1 MKCPY
6 CGHANP
12 WRQDECQNCQA
23 DIGYLSQR
31 VFLGRQFVFFEASEA
46 QPIRVDL
53 TPAGAGQAEERRFT
67 RPAIV
72 SRHAYHIGLGGE
84 VSDEGGPA
92 WPWFRSRER
101 DPLPPP
107 VLPALEFATLDLVTV
122 VTERKIYRPGDE
134 VHIFAVG
141 LDAANQEA
149 ELELKL
155 AGQRVYHT
163 RVRLN
168 QAGLYL
174 GRFADLEEGEYLVIF
189 TLPGRAT
196 ARAECSFSCA
206 EFSLS
211 PLTARLE
218 AHSLEGQRLSF
229 VLNLT
234 RLSAPYDGPLELA
247 LRSGQRL
254 VKKQAGQ
261 AQAGRLAAEF
271 ELGWTAWESL
281 TIEVTTP
288 DGNTAALALPNSGW
302 VERERISLSRLDPP
316 VEAGLLPFVQAE
328 GTIRGLHYAHQPEED
343 TPFVLLDLVADQ
355 GRIQVR
361 RDAPLVHLVVF
372 DPLDGQRRPLEFPDV
387 RAGDVLSF
395 EVGSPY
401 AVFTLGAFMEGALPY
416 ETWGVVIRP
425 VALEAWL
432 DVPDEALPGSPISA
446 RIRTDR
452 PAHCLL
458 LVYDARLEHEDPLPR
473 LAQRIFQQVRDSTTR
488 LAAQQLQ
495 AVAGAAWNQMLGWQL
510 PPTAFGRVLR
520 GGPMLT
526 MAFSQGAD
534 TLTVPREVA
543 VEEAIPANLA
553 LLVAPRQDFPELAY
567 IELFPV
573 EGTVDKLIRL
583 GDQIGTWRCR
593 GYFFREHDYV
603 SLTRDIQA
611 GLDLYAEL
619 DLPAIVGQGDH
630 ILAAAHYHAPGP
642 ARLTVTTPTGQ
653 IEQDVAGDGMLE
665 FLLTMPGRVTVH
677 IATGDGADTSERR
690 VDAPGQETVTASR
703 LALLRRGESVD
714 GKRVLVYPSM
724 APLLQETVEALIRYP
739 FG

>member
-31 VFLGRQFVFFEASEA
+31 VFLGRQFAFFEASEA

-53 TPAGAGQAEERRFT
+53 TPAAASQAEERRFT

-84 VSDEGGPA
+84 VSDESGPA

-101 DPLPPP
+101 DPVPPP

-141 LDAANQEA
+141 LGAANQEA

-163 RVRLN
+163 RVGLN

-174 GRFADLEEGEYLVIF
+174 GRFADLEEGEYHVSL
-189 TLPGRAT
+189 TLPGRPT
-196 ARAECSFSCA
+196 ARAECHFSCA

-211 PLTARLE
+211 PLTARLD

-229 VLNLT
+229 VLKLT
-234 RLSAPYDGPLELA
+234 LLGAPYDGPVELA

-254 VKKQAGQ
+254 VEKQAGQ
-261 AQAGRLAAEF
+261 ARAGRLAAEF
-271 ELGWTAWESL
+271 ELGWTAWEAL

-288 DGNTAALALPNSGW
+288 DGNTAALALPNTGW
-302 VERERISLSRLDPP
+302 VERERITLSRLDPP
-316 VEAGLLPFVQAE
+316 VEAALLPFGQAE

-343 TPFVLLDLVADQ
+343 TPFALLDLVAGQ
-355 GRIQVR
+355 GRIQAR
-361 RDAPLVHLVVF
+361 RAAPLVHLVVF
-372 DPLDGQRRPLEFPDV
+372 DPLSGQSRPLEFPDV

-395 EVGSPY
+395 EVSSPY

-416 ETWGVVIRP
+416 EAWGVVIRP

-432 DVPDEALPGSPISA
+432 DVPEEALPGSPISA

-473 LAQRIFQQVRDSTTR
+473 LARRIFQQVRDSTTR

-495 AVAGAAWNQMLGWQL
+495 AVAGAAWNQMLDWQL
-510 PPTAFGRVLR
+510 PPTAFGRLPR
-520 GGPMLT
+520 GGPMLA
-526 MAFSQGAD
+526 MAFSQAAD
-534 TLTVPREVA
+534 TLAVPREVA
-543 VEEAIPANLA
+543 VEEAAPVDLA

-593 GYFFREHDYV
+593 AYFFREHDYV
-603 SLTRDIQA
+603 SLTRDIRA
-611 GLDLYAEL
+611 SLDLYAEL

-630 ILAAAHYHAPGP
+630 ILAGVRYHAPGP
-642 ARLTVTTPTGQ
+642 ARLTVTTATGQ

-665 FLLTMPGRVTVH
+665 FPLTAPGRVTVR
-677 IATGDGADTSERR
+677 IATGDGADSSERR
-690 VDAPGQETVTASR
+690 VDAPGQERVTASR
-703 LALLRRGESVD
+703 LALLRQGESVD
-714 GKRVLVYPSM
+714 GRRVLVYPSM

>member
-6 CGHANP
+6 CGQANP

-23 DIGYLSQR
+23 DIGYLSRR
-31 VFLGRQFVFFEASEA
+31 VFLGRQFAFFEASEA

-53 TPAGAGQAEERRFT
+53 TPAGASRAEERRFT

-72 SRHAYHIGLGGE
+72 SRHAYHIGLGRE
-84 VSDEGGPA
+84 ASDEGGPA
-92 WPWFRSRER
+92 WSWFRSRER
-101 DPLPPP
+101 DPVPPP
-107 VLPALEFATLDLVTV
+107 FLPALEFATLDLVTV

-141 LDAANQEA
+141 LDAAGQEA

-174 GRFADLEEGEYLVIF
+174 GHFADLEEGEYHVSF
-189 TLPGRAT
+189 TLPGRPAV
-196 ARAECSFSCA
+196 RAECRFSCA

-229 VLNLT
+229 VLKLT
-234 RLSAPYDGPLELA
+234 RLSAPYDGPVELA

-261 AQAGRLAAEF
+261 ARSGRLAADF
-271 ELGWTAWESL
+271 ELGWTAWEAL

-288 DGNTAALALPNSGW
+288 DGNTAALALPNTGW

-316 VEAGLLPFVQAE
+316 VEAALLPFGQAE
-328 GTIRGLHYAHQPEED
+328 GTIRGLHYARQPEED
-343 TPFVLLDLVADQ
+343 TPFALLDLVAGQ
-355 GRIQVR
+355 GRIQAR

-372 DPLDGQRRPLEFPDV
+372 DPLGGQRRSLEFPDV

-401 AVFTLGAFMEGALPY
+401 VVFTLGAFMDGALPY
-416 ETWGVVIRP
+416 EAWGVVIRP
-425 VALEAWL
+425 VTLEASL
-432 DVPDEALPGSPISA
+432 DVPEEALPGSPISA
-446 RIRTDR
+446 RIRTDH

-473 LAQRIFQQVRDSTTR
+473 LARRIFQQVRDSTTR

-495 AVAGAAWNQMLGWQL
+495 AVAGAAWNQMLDWWW
-510 PPTAFGRVLR
+510 PPAAFGRLPR

-526 MAFSQGAD
+526 MAFSQAAD
-534 TLTVPREVA
+534 TLAVPREMA
-543 VEEAIPANLA
+543 VEEAVPADLA

-593 GYFFREHDYV
+593 AYFFREHDYV

-611 GLDLYAEL
+611 SLDLYAEL
-619 DLPAIVGQGDH
+619 DLPAIVDQDDH
-630 ILAAAHYHAPGP
+630 ILAGARYHAPGP
-642 ARLTVTTPTGQ
+642 ARLTINTPTGQ

-665 FLLTMPGRVTVH
+665 FPLTAPGRVTAR
-677 IATGDGADTSERR
+677 IAVGDRADTSERK

-714 GKRVLVYPSM
+714 GRRVLVYPSM
-724 APLLQETVEALIRYP
+724 APLLQETIEALIRYP